1 VAKVLCAWEFGADL
15 GHVRRLIPIARELRA
30 MGHSAAFA
38 FRDSA
43 HLATAS
49 AEGFE
54 VFAAP
59 LLRPPLHVSP
69 SPLSHSDILLN
80 LGFADRP
87 GLAGAL
93 RAWRSLY
100 ELVRP
105 DILVADYAPTAL
117 VAARAAGL
125 RRVTIGTGFAQPAD
139 GDPLPALRPWAPLEE
154 NVLRGFDERVLTA
167 IRAASNGAASSVPR
181 EAREIFAAQAH
192 LLCTFPELDPFGPR
206 ADVEYAGPQGDAT
219 TGANVRW
226 KSTAGPRVFAYLKPR
241 DPRFAA
247 VLQGLRT
254 ASAEVIVAA
263 PGLDA
268 GEARAASSETF
279 RVVPGTVNLDPMLG
293 EASLCVSHAGP
304 GLAARALVA
313 GVPMALLPLQLEQFL
328 VAVRLRDGGSA
339 QLVSPEEAAPD
350 FREWFGEL
358 LARDD
363 LREAARRHAGTH
375 RGYSFGDA
383 TRRAAER
390 IVQVATAAA

>member
-1 VAKVLCAWEFGADL
+1 
-15 GHVRRLIPIARELRA
+15 
-30 MGHSAAFA
+30 MGHSVAFA
-38 FRDSA
+38 FRDSER
-43 HLATAS
+43 LAAAS
-49 AEGFE
+49 SEGFAA
-54 VFAAP
+54 FAAP
-59 LLRPPLHVSP
+59 LLRPPLHASP

-100 ELVRP
+100 ELVQP
-105 DILVADYAPTAL
+105 DVLVADYAPTAL
-117 VAARAAGL
+117 VAARASGL
-125 RRVTIGTGFAQPAD
+125 RRVTIGTGFSQPSN
-139 GDPLPALRPWAPLEE
+139 GDPLPALRPWDPVEE
-154 NVLRGFDERVLTA
+154 DVLRGFDERVLSS
-167 IRAASNGAASSVPR
+167 IRAASNGAARHAPR
-181 EAREIFAAQAH
+181 EAREVFAAQAH

-219 TGANVRW
+219 TGADARW
-226 KSTAGPRVFAYLKPR
+226 KSTSGPRVFAYLKPR

-247 VLQGLRT
+247 VLQGLR
-254 ASAEVIVAA
+254 AVGAEVIVAA

-268 GEARAASSETF
+268 GEARALSSETL
-279 RVVPGTVNLDPMLG
+279 RVVPGTVNLDPLLG

-350 FREWFGEL
+350 FRQWFAQL
-358 LARDD
+358 LARED
-363 LREAARRHAGTH
+363 LRDAARRHAGAH
-375 RGYSFGDA
+375 RGYSFDDA

-390 IVQVATAAA
+390 IAQVAAAPA